1 MVTGLRFLKEVLL
14 GKSWKFFF
22 NLFLTFFVALS
33 FISCSSSRDHV
44 DQPIYT
50 MILDAGSSGTRINF
64 YKVIPGKGGYPQISL
79 LDSQSFD
86 DNGINDFLNGTGTI
100 DPETWTENTSTGLPK
115 GYSPKGCRMNAQSIN
130 GGQQDILF
138 CVLQPL
144 LDSMSGAMTTAGVS
158 PNQVKVELFS
168 TAGMR
173 TMSNFNGG
181 SFSESQIKNFY
192 DTMKEYVHKKRGF
205 AVGDFRTS
213 NGNSEE
219 GLWTWINLNDQYFNA
234 FGGNQKYY
242 KGSPTT
248 RGNFEVGGSSMQVAF
263 PTSRIPPGDK
273 NNVYPVKINGYSYN
287 VFSKTFL
294 GLGGDD
300 MRKYMRAYGYG
311 GKPDSSYTG
320 RDCFGSAANNMNT
333 KEDSG
338 VALFNAPFFPSV
350 SVPRSGNPTGVVWTS
365 IVSNSEPSP
374 LVLKAPGEYK
384 LSDCSTKYGNV
395 INAVIGLPRNNYG
408 TNHDGVKA
416 SYDDFIKK
424 IGASN
429 ASFVGLDG
437 FYWPAKSL
445 GLAPDTQLKSNFS
458 REQFV
463 SAIASICPDGGAGPS
478 GKKLKA
484 VRVCPDAAYMNQ
496 FLWNFSGS
504 GGLFTSNTGAKFEGV
519 VPNSYKGESILSWSR
534 GYLLQKYAN

>member
-1 MVTGLRFLKEVLL
+1 MIVFLKTLPRYCL
-14 GKSWKFFF
+14 SI
-22 NLFLTFFVALS
+22 FVAVCL
-33 FISCSSSRDHV
+33 ISCSSNHDYV
-44 DQPIYT
+44 DKPVYT

-64 YKVIPGKGGYPQISL
+64 YKVIPGRGGYPQITL

-86 DNGINDFLNGTGTI
+86 DNGINDFINGTGTI
-100 DPETWTENTSTGLPK
+100 DPVTWTENTSTGLPK
-115 GYSPKGCRMNAQSIN
+115 GYLPKGCLMTAQSTN
-130 GGQQDILF
+130 GGKDDVLH

-144 LDSMSGAMTTAGVS
+144 FDSMSGAMSTAGVS
-158 PNQVKVELFS
+158 PSQVKVELFS

-173 TMSNFNGG
+173 TMSIFNGG
-181 SFSESQIKNFY
+181 SFTESQIANFY
-192 DTMKEYVHKKRGF
+192 NAMRGYAYKVKGF
-205 AVGDFRTS
+205 VVGDFRTS

-242 KGSPTT
+242 KGAPTA
-248 RGNFEVGGSSMQVAF
+248 RGDFEVGGSSMQVAF
-263 PTSRIPPGDK
+263 PTSSIPPGDE

-300 MRKYMRAYGYG
+300 TRKFVRSYGYESAA
-311 GKPDSSYTG
+311 DSSYSG
-320 RDCFGSAANNMNT
+320 KDCFGSAVTAANT

-338 VALFNAPFFPSV
+338 VALFNATFFPSV
-350 SVPRSGNPTGVVWTS
+350 KSPGPENSTGVVWST
-365 IVSNSEPSP
+365 IVSNSGSSP
-374 LVLKAPGEYK
+374 LVLRAPGKYSLK
-384 LSDCSTKYGNV
+384 NCSDKYSKV
-395 INAVIGLPRNNYG
+395 ANAVMELPRNNYG
-408 TNHDGVKA
+408 TASQGKKA
-416 SYDDFIKK
+416 TYEDFIKK
-424 IGASN
+424 IGAS
-429 ASFVGLDG
+429 SVPFIGLDG

-445 GLAPDTQLKSNFS
+445 GLAPDSQIKSNFS

-463 SAIASICPDGGAGPS
+463 TALKNICPDGGAGPS

-504 GGLFTSNTGAKFEGV
+504 GGLFTSNTGAEFEGV
-519 VPNSYKGESILSWSR
+519 VPNSYKGESILSWSP
-534 GYLLQKYAN
+534 GYLPQKYAN